1 MDADY
6 IKAVNSA
13 KMLLISTFNQN
24 IKYPV
29 NLADILNNQGLKALY
44 DESISEE
51 ALLNPM
57 KQTIYIKK
65 DNKPITRKLF
75 SIAHEIGHWILHS
88 RDKIRHRL
96 SVMSDINEV
105 DRIEEQEANAFAAEL
120 LMPYSE
126 VSKLIFLGY
135 GVEHLMDY
143 FNVSYEFAYYRYN
156 YVYGMIY

>member
-75 SIAHEIGHWILHS
+75 SIAHET
-88 RDKIRHRL
+88 R
-96 SVMSDINEV
+96 
-105 DRIEEQEANAFAAEL
+105 
-120 LMPYSE
+120 
-126 VSKLIFLGY
+126 
-135 GVEHLMDY
+135 
-143 FNVSYEFAYYRYN
+143 
-156 YVYGMIY
+156 